1 MRTTWNG
8 TITWGMVS
16 IPIKLYKGTRDN
28 KISFRQIN
36 SGTGNR
42 ISQRRVDSVTGDE
55 VEYSAIVK
63 GFEMAKNE
71 YVIVENEEIDALRP
85 EATKTMAIEQ
95 VVSRSEIPAIIGD
108 QSYWVA
114 PEEVGKKA
122 YVLFTDALGDD
133 VAIAR
138 FTMRQVEYL
147 TALSVDQNGV
157 LVATRLHYDDEVT
170 DPTKIPTIDDDLD
183 RIRENVLPNEAEM
196 AEQLIESMRGTFAHA
211 EYVDEFR
218 SALVDLI
225 DQKATT
231 GVAEL
236 PAPIAQENSVT
247 SLMAALE
254 ASVAA
259 SKAQRK
265 TVICP
270 TKMRLKARLRDE

>member
-1 MRTTWNG
+1 MRTTWKGSIN
-8 TITWGMVS
+8 WGMVS
-16 IPIKLYKGTRDN
+16 IPVKLYKATTDN

-63 GFEMAKNE
+63 GFEMAKGE
-71 YVIVENEEIDALRP
+71 YVIVEDEEINALRP
-85 EATKTMAIEQ
+85 ETNKTMTIEQ
-95 VVSRSEIPAIIGD
+95 VVSRSEIPAVISD

-114 PEEVGKKA
+114 PEEVGRKA
-122 YVLFTDALGDD
+122 YVLFVDSLGDD

-138 FTMRQVEYL
+138 FTMRMVEYL
-147 TALSVDQNGV
+147 TALSVDQNGI

-170 DPTKIPTIDDDLD
+170 DPTTIPTIDDDLD

-196 AEQLIESMRGTFAHA
+196 AEQLIDSMRGMFDHA
-211 EYVDEFR
+211 EHVDEFR
-218 SALVDLI
+218 SALVELI

-265 TVICP
+265 TVI
-270 TKMRLKARLRDE
+270 LSDENAVESEVA